1 MLKNYFKI
9 AIRNLQRNKTYALIN
24 VLGLALSMSC
34 GILIFALVKHHLSF
48 DNFHQ
53 NSDRIYRIV
62 TEQHRD
68 NISYTYSV
76 PNPLGKA
83 FRNDYTFGEK
93 VARICTFDDQLITV
107 KQGNEIKKFKDEEG
121 VAFTEPEFFEIF
133 NYPLLQG
140 DKKTVLAEP
149 NTAIMTE
156 RAAKKYF
163 GNENPINKTFKVDN
177 RIEFRVTGILKDLP
191 ANTGRQTDIYTSYP
205 TLKSFNEWSGSDD
218 SWGGISSSMQC
229 FVLMRPGVSIAQV
242 EKVMPAYVKKYRP
255 TAKNVHHYKFQP
267 LAEMHFD
274 ARYSGPMEKKNLW
287 VLAFIG
293 VFLIVTAC
301 VNFINLA
308 TAQALKRSKEV
319 GVRKV
324 LGSVRAQLF
333 WQFISET
340 SLISIL
346 GAIVSILLAF
356 VALPYVNTW
365 FSSQISINLFND
377 GQLMLFIVSLIIIV
391 TLFSGSY
398 PGLILAGFQPVLA
411 LKGKLSQQNIGGF
424 NTRRSLIITQFAIS
438 QVLIIGMVVIGSQMK
453 YAQQSDLGFK
463 KDAIVLVP
471 MASGTQLNTMK
482 TIRNELT
489 GISGIEKATL
499 CSSAPASGSN
509 WNTSIKFDNRAEDEI
524 FRVSVKG
531 GDENYLAAFGLELV
545 TGRNIFPADSVRECL
560 VNETFVKKLNFKSPE
575 EVLGKTVSMN
585 GGSRIGRI
593 VGVLKD
599 FHDQS
604 FHEDINPVL
613 ITTYTDNY
621 SFYSV
626 KLNMANAPTALASI
640 EKIWTQHHPDQI
652 YEYRFLDESIAEFY
666 ETESLM
672 LKLIQAFSG
681 IAIFIGCLGLYG
693 LVSFMVSQKTK
704 EIGIRKV
711 LGGTIANIIWIFGK
725 EFSRLILIAFLVAAP
740 LAWWLMSG
748 WLQDFKFHIDIKP
761 EVFILAIVSTVLV
774 AALTVGYQVVKA
786 ALMNPVKSLKAE

>member
-1 MLKNYFKI
+1 MLKNYLKI
-9 AIRNLQRNKTYALIN
+9 AIRNLQRNKAYALIN
-24 VLGLALSMSC
+24 VMGLALSMSC

-107 KQGNEIKKFKDEEG
+107 KQGNEVKKFKDEEG
-121 VAFTEPEFFEIF
+121 VAFAEPEFFDIF

-140 DKKTVLAEP
+140 DKKTVLSEP
-149 NTAIMTE
+149 NTAILTE
-156 RAAKKYF
+156 RAAKRFF
-163 GNENPINKTFKVDN
+163 GDENPINKTFKLDN
-177 RIEFRVTGILKDLP
+177 RIEFKVTGVLKDLP
-191 ANTGRQTDIYTSYP
+191 ANTDRRTDIYASYP
-205 TLKSFNEWSGSDD
+205 TLKSYNEWAASDD
-218 SWGGISSSMQC
+218 SWGGISSFMQC
-229 FVLMRPGVSIAQV
+229 FVLMRPGISVAQV

-267 LAEMHFD
+267 LAEKHFD
-274 ARYSGPMEKKNLW
+274 ARYGGPMEKKNLW

-293 VFLIVTAC
+293 LFLIVTAC

-324 LGSVRAQLF
+324 LGSLRTQLF

-340 SLISIL
+340 GLITMM
-346 GAIVSILLAF
+346 GAIIAILLAF
-356 VALPYVNTW
+356 LALPYVNTW
-365 FSSQISINLFND
+365 FDSQISINLLND
-377 GQLMLFIVSLIIIV
+377 WQLMLFMFSLIIVV

-424 NTRRSLIITQFAIS
+424 NTRRTLIITQFAIS
-438 QVLIIGMVVIGSQMK
+438 QVLIIGMVVIANQMK

-463 KDAIVLVP
+463 KDALVMVP
-471 MASGTQLNTMK
+471 IASESNLNTMK
-482 TIRNELT
+482 AIKEQMAAIK
-489 GISGIEKATL
+489 GVEKVSINSA
-499 CSSAPASGSN
+499 APASGSN
-509 WNTSIKFDNRAEDEI
+509 WNTSIRFDNRAEDEV

-531 GDENYLAAFGLELV
+531 GDENYVSTFGLELV
-545 TGRNIFPADSVRECL
+545 AGRNIFPADSMRECL
-560 VNETFVKKLNFKSPE
+560 VNETFVRKLNFKSPE
-575 EVLGKTVSMN
+575 EVIGKQVGLN
-585 GGSRIGRI
+585 GGRRSGPI

-604 FHEDINPVL
+604 FHEDINPVC
-613 ITTYTDNY
+613 ITTYSDNY
-621 SFYSV
+621 SYYGV
-626 KLNMANAPTALASI
+626 KINMANARATLADV
-640 EKIWTQHHPDQI
+640 EKVWTQRHPEQI
-652 YEYRFLDESIAEFY
+652 YEYQFLDDNIAEFY
-666 ETESLM
+666 ETESIM
-672 LKLIQAFSG
+672 LKLIQTFSG

-725 EFSRLILIAFLVAAP
+725 EFSRLILMAFTVAAP
-740 LAWWLMSG
+740 IAWWLMNG
-748 WLQDFKFHIDIKP
+748 WLQDYKFHIDISI
-761 EVFILAIVSTVLV
+761 EVFILAIVSTFVV
-774 AALTVGYQVVKA
+774 AVLTVGYQVVKA

>member
-1 MLKNYFKI
+1 MLKNYLKI
-9 AIRNLQRNKTYALIN
+9 AIRNLQRNKVYASIN

-48 DNFHQ
+48 DNFHN
-53 NSDRIYRIV
+53 NSNRIYRIV

-68 NISYTYSV
+68 NISYTFSV

-93 VARICTFDDQLITV
+93 VARICTFDEQLITV

-140 DKKTVLAEP
+140 DKKTVLSEP

-163 GNENPINKTFKVDN
+163 GDENPINKTFKLDN
-177 RIEFRVTGILKDLP
+177 RIEFKITGVLKDLP
-191 ANTGRQTDIYTSYP
+191 NNTDRKTEIYASYP
-205 TLKSFNEWSGSDD
+205 TLKSFNEWSASDD
-218 SWGGISSSMQC
+218 SWGGISSQMQC
-229 FVLMRPGVSIAQV
+229 FVLLRQGISPAQV

-274 ARYSGPMEKKNLW
+274 ARYSGPMDKKNLW
-287 VLAFIG
+287 VLSFIG
-293 VFLIVTAC
+293 LFLIITAC

-324 LGSVRAQLF
+324 LGSLRMQLF

-340 SLISIL
+340 GLITIVGASV
-346 GAIVSILLAF
+346 AIVLAF
-356 VALPYVNTW
+356 IALPYVNTW
-365 FSSQISINLFND
+365 FNSQISINVIGD
-377 GQLMLFIVSLIIIV
+377 WQLMLFIVSLIVVV

-424 NTRRSLIITQFAIS
+424 NTRRTLIITQFAIS
-438 QVLIIGMVVIGSQMK
+438 QVLIIGMVIIANQMK
-453 YAQQSDLGFK
+453 YAQQSDLGFQ
-463 KDAIVLVP
+463 KDAIVMVP
-471 MASGTQLNTMK
+471 IASASNLSTQK
-482 TIRNELT
+482 TLQNQFAAIN
-489 GISGIEKATL
+489 GVEKVSIFNRPPA
-499 CSSAPASGSN
+499 SSAGWS
-509 WNTSIKFDNRAEDEI
+509 TSIRFDNRAEDEV
-524 FRVSVKG
+524 FRVNIKSADDQYVPT
-531 GDENYLAAFGLELV
+531 FGLELV
-545 TGRNIFPADSVRECL
+545 AGRNVFPADSMRECL
-560 VNETFVKKLNFKSPE
+560 VNETFIRKLNLRSPQD
-575 EVLGKTVSMN
+575 VIGKTISMN
-585 GGSRIGRI
+585 NGRMSGPI
-593 VGVLKD
+593 VGVIKD
-599 FHDQS
+599 FHDKS
-604 FHEDINPVL
+604 FHEEINPVC
-613 ITTYTDNY
+613 IAEIAPNYETYGI
-621 SFYSV
+621 
-626 KLNMANAPTALASI
+626 KLNMANAQSTLAAV
-640 EKIWTQHHPDQI
+640 EKIWTKAHPDQI
-652 YEYRFLDESIAEFY
+652 YEYQFLDETIAEFY
-666 ETESLM
+666 ETESIM

-693 LVSFMVSQKTK
+693 LVSFMVAQKTK

-711 LGGTIANIIWIFGK
+711 LGGTISNIIWIFGK
-725 EFSRLILIAFLVAAP
+725 EFSRLIVIAFLVAAP
-740 LAWWLMSG
+740 LAWWLMNS

-761 EVFILAIVSTVLV
+761 EVFILAIASTFVV
-774 AALTVGYQVVKA
+774 ATLTVGYQVMKA
-786 ALMNPVKSLKAE
+786 ALMNPVKSLKSE